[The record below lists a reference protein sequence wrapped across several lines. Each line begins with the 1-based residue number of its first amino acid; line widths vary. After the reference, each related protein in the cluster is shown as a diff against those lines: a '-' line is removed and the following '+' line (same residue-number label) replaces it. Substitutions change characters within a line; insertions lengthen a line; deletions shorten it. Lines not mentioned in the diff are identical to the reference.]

1 MDAGVLMNQPATIP
15 ANVECACETCHCK
28 VEPGKG
34 VVREGKVYCSDVC
47 AYECTATTCLC
58 VHDRCEEK
66 K

>member
-1 MDAGVLMNQPATIP
+1 MNQPAPT
-15 ANVECACETCHCK
+15 AAVRCACETCNCLID
-28 VEPGKG
+28 PGKG
-34 VVREGKVYCSDVC
+34 VVRDGKVYCSDVC